1 MMAWEQG
8 EMSDGRKRRRE
19 DPAVRR
25 AQIVEAAKRSFR
37 TFGLQ
42 ATTVDQIAAEA
53 GVSVGLLYRFFKSK
67 ASIVE
72 AIIVEDVELQ
82 LEQTALAL
90 EEASSDLGR
99 LPQLIAQRLAEGSVE
114 RERLALMFE
123 IAAEVCRNRD
133 LQAFV
138 REKRVE
144 LRDRLAA
151 NFEAKGLDRRAT
163 YRLIERLDATSA
175 VASGLAMHAMI
186 YSDSSQLSHEI
197 VEKLMAAAVMA
208 AEDERS
214 ERGAPPGR

>member
-1 MMAWEQG
+1 
-8 EMSDGRKRRRE
+8 MSGGRKRRRE
-19 DPAVRR
+19 VPAVRR

-67 ASIVE
+67 AAIVE

-82 LEQTALAL
+82 LRQTALAL
-90 EEASSDLGR
+90 EEASNDLGR
-99 LPQLIAQRLAEGSVE
+99 LPQLITQRVAEGSGE

-133 LQAFV
+133 LQEFV
-138 REKRVE
+138 REKRLE
-144 LRDRLAA
+144 LRETLAGS
-151 NFEAKGLDRRAT
+151 FEAKGLDRRAT
-163 YRLIERLDATSA
+163 HRLIERLDAASA

-186 YSDSSQLSHEI
+186 YSNSSRLSHEI
-197 VEKLMAAAVMA
+197 VEKLMAMAVMA
-208 AEDERS
+208 AEDERT
-214 ERGAPPGR
+214 ERGMPPGRRP